1 MAKAPVAHL
10 IVGFEESYET
20 SPKWY
25 QNYMSDKVSGEIERI
40 AEKRLDDFDENIFWV
55 DDKSCTYYFGVEIDR
70 AGDAY
75 AVEPWSVDEIDEA
88 FLDAEGNVAELYYE
102 FFGYEPQSRPQIFLI
117 MN

>member
-20 SPKWY
+20 SPEWY
-25 QNYMSDKVSGEIERI
+25 QNYMSDKVSGEIERV

-88 FLDAEGNVAELYYE
+88 FLDAEAMLRNSITNSLDMSRSLVLR
-102 FFGYEPQSRPQIFLI
+102 FFLL
-117 MN
+117 